1 MVGGRSALAAEVP
14 WTPLRP
20 CFLNDFLEVGGAV
33 TLPGHAGRL
42 HEERLS
48 LGLIELKPADDAP
61 VGYNADCSRRSLAT
75 PTPPRHQCVR
85 AGTGD
90 KSSGHLAVA

>member
-20 CFLNDFLEVGGAV
+20 CFLNYFLEVGGAV

-48 LGLIELKPADDAP
+48 LGLIELKPAGLQTMLRLDITQIVLDVP
-61 VGYNADCSRRSLAT
+61 
-75 PTPPRHQCVR
+75 
-85 AGTGD
+85 
-90 KSSGHLAVA
+90 